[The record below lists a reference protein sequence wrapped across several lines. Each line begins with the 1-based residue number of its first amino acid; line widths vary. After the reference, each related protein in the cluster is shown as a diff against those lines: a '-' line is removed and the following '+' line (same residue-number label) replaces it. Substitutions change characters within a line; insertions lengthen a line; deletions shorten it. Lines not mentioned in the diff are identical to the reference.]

1 MIKKVKP
8 YDKQINILYS
18 LQIIISVSSQCCLW
32 YGKQSI
38 DLYCQATG
46 FYRIGNSARQRFNYL
61 LTLIYCIF
69 HHSVF
74 LIIFINF
81 RDPWKTSL
89 MHDRVYFLF
98 YGEKKYSL
106 SLFSN
111 HLEASIKVQSSHFLG
126 WKMDISFEMTVCA
139 TDTMI
144 AINISWRYCSI
155 YSDYV
160 SA

>member
-1 MIKKVKP
+1 MQLVSPFFYFTQNQNNLPMIKKVKP

-74 LIIFINF
+74 FNYLYKFQ
-81 RDPWKTSL
+81 RSL
-89 MHDRVYFLF
+89 KDQSDAWQSVFSVLWGEEVLF
-98 YGEKKYSL
+98 KL
-106 SLFSN
+106 
-111 HLEASIKVQSSHFLG
+111 V
-126 WKMDISFEMTVCA
+126 
-139 TDTMI
+139 
-144 AINISWRYCSI
+144 
-155 YSDYV
+155 
-160 SA
+160 

>member
-18 LQIIISVSSQCCLW
+18 LQIIILVSGQCCLW

-38 DLYCQATG
+38 
-46 FYRIGNSARQRFNYL
+46 GNSARLRFNNL

-69 HHSVF
+69 QHSVF

-111 HLEASIKVQSSHFLG
+111 HLEASIKVQSSCFLG

-144 AINISWRYCSI
+144 AINISWRYYCFI